1 MKGSTNNIYNMD
13 KKSLE
18 ALFDKKLAPLSSKII
33 EMSKSLNVATES
45 LQFISDKY
53 DELIKRMEESE
64 QQRTLIMKENSE
76 LKAELTKVSTEIA
89 ALHHMVNEQE
99 QYGRRDCL
107 EFRGIPA
114 SNSYT
119 PEQTD
124 EIAIKI
130 SEAVGVKI
138 QKEDISISLRLP
150 ARRLT
155 FGQALSSSPPP
166 IIAKFTRRNVQD
178 EIYSARKNLRNI
190 STSQFGFESQNKIF
204 IVESLTK
211 GRTIRFLMGGVVHF
225 PHCSIFFF
233 VLQTSRIF
241 FYYLCVLHYMY

>member
-1 MKGSTNNIYNMD
+1 
-13 KKSLE
+13 
-18 ALFDKKLAPLSSKII
+18 
-33 EMSKSLNVATES
+33 
-45 LQFISDKY
+45 
-53 DELIKRMEESE
+53 
-64 QQRTLIMKENSE
+64 MKENSE